1 MSSIDNDDAPTSL
14 WDDGRTKVIVGHILS
29 TYPKLSPG
37 AKFDK
42 LFQTDANR

>member
-1 MSSIDNDDAPTSL
+1 MGSADNDDALASL
-14 WDDGRTKVIVGHILS
+14 WDDRRTKLIVGHVLS